1 MPNDNRVPKEKFIA
15 VVMRAKTISSA
26 AEELGCTAQAVSL
39 RLQRW
44 REQGV
49 KGLPT
54 FSKKVDV
61 DDVQKLVDKHK
72 NGR

>member
-1 MPNDNRVPKEKFIA
+1 MPNDNRVPRDKFIA
-15 VVMRAKTISSA
+15 VIMRSKTIAAA

-49 KGLPT
+49 TGLPD
-54 FSKKVDV
+54 FSKKTEIDE
-61 DDVQKLVDKHK
+61 VQKLVDKHK
-72 NGR
+72 KGR